1 MAHQVAHL
9 IPTPADQQAL
19 ILGEQPAGYETRWID
34 RDDPEALRAALAA
47 ADFIITERLSA
58 EQVELVGR
66 SRLIQMPGVGY
77 ELIDVAAAARRGVPV
92 AITPEGTCVGVSE
105 HTVMMILAL
114 YKHLTEAHN
123 ALRDGEWIHHRLRSR
138 CLMLEGKRVG
148 IVGLGRIGVE
158 VAKRLRAFGV
168 ELVYS
173 DVRRRAPEE
182 EEALGVR
189 YLPLDDL
196 LSASDVVTLHT
207 FLSAETRHMIG
218 ERELGLMKP
227 SAVLINTSRGG
238 VVDEAALYRCLAER
252 RIAGA
257 GLDVFEEE
265 PAPAANPLLKL
276 DNVLVTPHMAT
287 ANVDAIIQKA
297 RACYRNF
304 ERVARGEAPINVVR
318 AV

>member
-58 EQVELVGR
+58 EQVELVER
-66 SRLIQMPGVGY
+66 ARLIQMPGVGY

-105 HTVMMILAL
+105 HTILMILAL

-123 ALRDGEWIHHRLRSR
+123 GLHSGQWLHPQLRSK

-148 IVGLGRIGVE
+148 LVGLGRIGVE

-168 ELVYS
+168 ELVYT
-173 DVRRRAPEE
+173 DVRRRAPDEE
-182 EEALGVR
+182 AALGVR
-189 YLPLDDL
+189 YLPFDEL
-196 LSASDVVTLHT
+196 LRTSDVVTLHT

-227 SAVLINTSRGG
+227 TAILINTSRGG

-257 GLDVFEEE
+257 GVDVFETE
-265 PAPAANPLLKL
+265 PTPAENPLLKL
-276 DNVLVTPHMAT
+276 DNVLLTPHMAT
-287 ANVDAIIQKA
+287 ANRDAIVQKA
-297 RACYRNF
+297 RACYQNF
-304 ERVARGEAPINVVR
+304 ERVVRGEAPINVVR
-318 AV
+318 AG